1 MQLGIMTTV
10 SHIGDLDYW
19 LTANGKRFDA
29 MLFDIPEGISP
40 NGGKIFETM
49 AIDLPDNTPTF
60 KVVIYP
66 DGRPELL
73 WGQDMTEVIEGIKT
87 YNNTNQ

>member
-19 LTANGKRFDA
+19 LTANGKKFDTDLYPGA
-29 MLFDIPEGISP
+29 LGISP
-40 NGGKIFETM
+40 NGGKIVE
-49 AIDLPDNTPTF
+49 ALLIDLADTDTPTF

-73 WGQDMTEVIEGIKT
+73 WGQDMTGVIEGIKNYKELT
-87 YNNTNQ
+87 